1 MRNLGSLSQIIV
13 FTKIAELGSLS
24 SAARE
29 LNLTPSAVSKS
40 LSQLE
45 ERIGVLLVKR
55 TTRSLALTE
64 HGKSFLERTSIL
76 LSEVE
81 ETFAQASS
89 FREEPRGT
97 LKLSTSMAFGYA
109 QAYKLIGSYMEKYP
123 AVVTRVVLDDR
134 FVNLSEQD
142 CDIALRITASS
153 DWSYQ
158 ARRIADIHWVY
169 CASPDYIERFGPLDH
184 PAVLERHRCLIYPAM
199 SPNGAW
205 AFRDNSTIHEVPI
218 RGSLTSNSSLIL
230 LKAAIDGQGVACLP
244 TYVVAESILDGDLNI
259 VFPKF
264 RAGMS
269 HTLYAM
275 FFQRKYS
282 NPLIRSFVDFA
293 ATEFGPVAPWDVSLS
308 GKIDL

>member
-45 ERIGVLLVKR
+45 ERIGVLLIKR
-55 TTRSLALTE
+55 TTRSLALTD
-64 HGKSFLERTSIL
+64 HGKAFLERTSIL
-76 LSEVE
+76 LNEVE

-97 LKLSTSMAFGYA
+97 LKVTTSMAFGYA
-109 QAYKLIGSYMEKYP
+109 QAYKLIGRYMEQYP

-134 FVNLSEQD
+134 FLNLSEQD

-158 ARRIADIHWVY
+158 ARRITDIHWVY

-184 PAVLERHRCLIYPAM
+184 PTVLERHRCLIYPAM

-205 AFRDNSTIHEVPI
+205 AFRENSTIHEVPI

-230 LKAAIDGQGVACLP
+230 LKAAIDGQGVVCLP

-259 VFPKF
+259 VFPTL
-264 RAGMS
+264 RAGIS

-293 ATEFGPVAPWDVSLS
+293 AAEFGPIAPWDVSLA
-308 GKIDL
+308 GKIES